1 LGRHAPF
8 QGETRRTPGQAASW
22 ARKRRRQAEKQ
33 AALQAEADRRGVSI
47 AIVERVMARET
58 KDRIKAAE
66 REARERAIQLQAEL
80 EGRRRHRISQYGF

>member
-33 AALQAEADRRGVSI
+33 VALQAEADRRGVSV
-47 AIVERVMARET
+47 AVVEQIMAKEARDQAE
-58 KDRIKAAE
+58 AAE
-66 REARERAIQLQAEL
+66 KVARGRAARIEAEFES
-80 EGRRRHRISQYGF
+80 RRRYRSSYWD